1 MMPGEAERERRLV
14 YALRVLAEET
24 STAQPSAELEQRLL
38 NELRHSR
45 PMRPVRWGWVA
56 AIAAALVLALL
67 APALITRPALTP
79 QTDSA
84 IAPLAQNDVDA
95 LTPWYFNEGLPEPE
109 AGSVVRIEVL
119 RAAADEYGAV
129 LPESSSPYVN
139 AELYVGDDG
148 MARAIRFVR

>member
-1 MMPGEAERERRLV
+1 MMPDAERERRLV

-24 STAQPSAELEQRLL
+24 STAQPSPDLERRLL
-38 NELRHSR
+38 EELRHAR
-45 PMRPVRWGWVA
+45 PLRPVRWGWVA
-56 AIAAALVLALL
+56 AIAAALVLAFLV
-67 APALITRPALTP
+67 PALSTRPALTP
-79 QTDSA
+79 RADSA
-84 IAPLAQNDVDA
+84 IAPLAQNDIDA

-129 LPESSSPYVN
+129 LPQSSSPYVN

>member
-1 MMPGEAERERRLV
+1 MMPSEAERERRLV
-14 YALRVLAEET
+14 YALHVLAEET
-24 STAQPSAELEQRLL
+24 SSAQPSPDVEQRLL
-38 NELRHSR
+38 LELRRVR
-45 PMRPVRWGWVA
+45 PMRPIRWSWVA
-56 AIAAALVLALL
+56 AIAAALVIAFLV
-67 APALITRPALTP
+67 PALITRPALTP
-79 QTDSA
+79 QPDSA

-119 RAAADEYGAV
+119 RAAADEYGVV

-148 MARAIRFVR
+148 LARAIRFVR